1 MEIYL
6 IRHGIAADASPDGSD
21 RLRELTAE
29 GVAKLRGEAAGLD
42 RLEVRLGL
50 ILSSPLVRARQTAD
64 VLARHLGTKPPV
76 VVSSALAPSGSP
88 ADVAAELR
96 KHQNVGPI
104 ALVGHEPGIG
114 MLAARWLGAPAPIG
128 FKRGG
133 VCRIDFDA
141 SIRDGAGTLRW
152 FATPKMLL
160 LIGRTEAE

>member
-1 MEIYL
+1 METYL

-21 RLRELTAE
+21 RQRALTAE
-29 GVAKLRGEAAGLD
+29 GVAKLRGEAAGLN
-42 RLEVRLGL
+42 RLEVRLEL

-64 VLARHLGTKPPV
+64 LLARHVDTKPLV

-96 KHQNVGPI
+96 KHQNAGAI

-114 MLAARWLGAPAPIG
+114 SLAARWLGARASVA

-152 FATPKMLL
+152 FATPNMLL
-160 LIGRTEAE
+160 LIGRDGRE